1 MFKKLRDTFKP
12 DSSYKAFFLSLLTVG
27 LGYGL
32 YKGIMDNYLAE
43 IVTMGEFER
52 GVAEFFRELPGLI
65 LIFILALFYTLS
77 A

>member
-1 MFKKLRDTFKP
+1 MFNLKNVFRSDTKYKL
-12 DSSYKAFFLSLLTVG
+12 FFASILATGVA
-27 LGYGL
+27 YGI